1 MKDERKG
8 VSHPMGYNSHIT
20 DNKLCC
26 LMKSYMMMLAALVF
40 KIGTYLDMVA
50 FSTVATIETL

>member
-1 MKDERKG
+1 
-8 VSHPMGYNSHIT
+8 
-20 DNKLCC
+20 
-26 LMKSYMMMLAALVF
+26 MKSYMMMLAALVF